1 MNRVKQYY
9 ADKDLIWTYFIP
21 QESCLCGSNVYH
33 YEYDG
38 KKIYGV
44 CNACS
49 EDIYILK
56 DEYVEETLTKG
67 IWK

>member
-9 ADKDLIWTYFIP
+9 ADKDLIWAYFIP
-21 QESCLCGSNVYH
+21 KERCSCGANVFH

-38 KKIYGV
+38 KNIYGV
-44 CNACS
+44 CNAC
-49 EDIYILK
+49 DQDLYIVK
-56 DEYVEETLTKG
+56 KEYVNKHLSEG

>member
-9 ADKDLIWTYFIP
+9 PDRDLIWTYFIP
-21 QESCLCGSNVYH
+21 QERCLCGFNVYH

-38 KKIYGV
+38 KDIYGV
-44 CNACS
+44 CNGCGQDCYS
-49 EDIYILK
+49 VKE
-56 DEYVEETLTKG
+56 EYVNKRLSEG

>member
-9 ADKDLIWTYFIP
+9 PDRDLIWTQFIP
-21 QESCLCGSNVYH
+21 QERCLCGSNVYH

-38 KKIYGV
+38 KDIYGV
-44 CNACS
+44 CNGCGQDRYSAK
-49 EDIYILK
+49 E
-56 DEYVEETLTKG
+56 EYVNKRLSEG